1 MSYFFEDFVDKL
13 STMITTGVRDYTVL
27 FVIPHVK
34 KYNKK
39 HQLISHEFF
48 FSKIYSA
55 MCNSFLYKYFFQ
67 KKVELFN
74 MYKNLNSHV

>member
-1 MSYFFEDFVDKL
+1 MYMK
-13 STMITTGVRDYTVL
+13 TYNKYMGVRDYTVL

-48 FSKIYSA
+48 FSKIY
-55 MCNSFLYKYFFQ
+55 
-67 KKVELFN
+67 
-74 MYKNLNSHV
+74 